1 MLVFGERG
9 KPEYPGKPFRTEYRT
24 NKISPHVK
32 AGSGNR
38 TRAILVEGE
47 CSHHCNNLLN
57 AAGIV
62 LWHVITKLKNLS
74 IATEQCSF
82 KVTQGEKEE

>member
-9 KPEYPGKPFRTEYRT
+9 KPEYPGKPFRSEYRT
-24 NKISPHVK
+24 NKIK
-32 AGSGNR
+32 
-38 TRAILVEGE
+38 
-47 CSHHCNNLLN
+47 

-74 IATEQCSF
+74 IATEQCTF
-82 KVTQGEKEE
+82 KVKKKNKCVRFPISTNSDLF